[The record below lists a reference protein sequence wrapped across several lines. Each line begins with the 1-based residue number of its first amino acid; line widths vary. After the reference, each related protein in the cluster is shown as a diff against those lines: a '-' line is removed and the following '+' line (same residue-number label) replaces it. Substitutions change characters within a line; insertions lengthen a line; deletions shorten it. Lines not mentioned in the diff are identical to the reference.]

1 MKKILLFLSVAI
13 LFMACNSGGNS
24 PKATVEAMF
33 AAMKTGNLDDMKKF
47 ITKSDVAMLE
57 AAEKFMGALDPEAV
71 KKAREKMTTEFKDKV
86 KDVTYVVKDEKITG
100 DNATV
105 TAEIT
110 QNGKTESQ
118 NFDLVKEDGAW
129 KISFMKSGF
138 SGGDKANMD
147 EEMKNLNA
155 DSIASKIKQGMEQM
169 KDVNMDSMRQEMNKA
184 LDKLKGA
191 GGDSL
196 INKMKEAA
204 EKARQG
210 H

>member
-1 MKKILLFLSVAI
+1 
-13 LFMACNSGGNS
+13 MA
-24 PKATVEAMF
+24 
-33 AAMKTGNLDDMKKF
+33 
-47 ITKSDVAMLE
+47 
-57 AAEKFMGALDPEAV
+57 
-71 KKAREKMTTEFKDKV
+71 TEFKDKV
-86 KDVTYVVKDEKITG
+86 KDVQYTLKDEKIEG
-100 DNATV
+100 DKATV
-105 TAEIT
+105 TAEVT
-110 QNGKTESQ
+110 ENGKPESH

-138 SGGDKANMD
+138 SGADKAKMD
-147 EEMKNLNA
+147 EELKNLNA
-155 DSIASKIKQGMEQM
+155 DSISSKIKQGMEEM
-169 KDVNMDSMRQEMNKA
+169 KNVNMDSMRQEMNKA